1 MFIDILIRLGQFGM
15 ARERLEK
22 MRIIPQWVDDIRFIL
37 LEATIC
43 LTSAASH
50 VSFDGEEESF
60 FTVTDCLYSFQ
71 ELIQI
76 HGSTVPLVCG
86 LAASFVLLGKFS
98 EAQNALQ
105 TLSSSNQQTIQ
116 YNSLVMA
123 ILLADQDSSV
133 LLK

>member
-60 FTVTDCLYSFQ
+60 FTVTDCLYSF
-71 ELIQI
+71 

-116 YNSLVMA
+116 HNSLVMA
-123 ILLADQDSSV
+123 ILLADQNSSV